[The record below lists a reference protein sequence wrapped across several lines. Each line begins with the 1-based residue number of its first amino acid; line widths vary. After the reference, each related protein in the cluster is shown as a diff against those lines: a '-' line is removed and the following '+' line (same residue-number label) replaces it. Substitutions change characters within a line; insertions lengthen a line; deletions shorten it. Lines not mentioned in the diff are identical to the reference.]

1 MDLDIS
7 KNSIYDSIHSLWN
20 GIKYK
25 NTCLMN
31 EYRTSQSQIYIF
43 SSYISTLFTLLMS
56 VYFFILLSNG
66 NNESSKVAAVIS
78 TLSVFLVIILILHIL
93 NYFYLSKVNTQG
105 RIILVIFLLE
115 QIISIFIEQMAYYII
130 FPSNFDNLSALEV
143 EEKKLILSI
152 FRTRLLYFKL
162 IKAVQTYV
170 SIYDI
175 SVLKV
180 FLYVLINLAS
190 VLIALSTNDVESIT
204 TYLIEII
211 SHPMMAFGIL
221 LFYFRFD
228 GLLRHNFIASKR
240 EEYQMKYFKGI
251 LNDSQYSFLSF
262 TEKEKVL
269 FYNKKYS
276 EEFNKNALNAHIF
289 QIKKLINTK
298 TGKSISD
305 YIYEIKSTNCHETNP
320 AAIQLDN
327 DQNISF
333 FPFDQNRS
341 KGSFYKLGIFTMDL
355 EYFQIFVR
363 ESIHPFCKD
372 KIIDM
377 MIINITK
384 IQYAQKLT
392 TEMEVKQNLFSKIA
406 HEFKSPLICLTIM
419 LDNMKKEMQEDR
431 IETGIKIAEDVQRL
445 SSYIYYLIDDII
457 HYSSTQNLNSEIP
470 IKFESRIIT
479 EDLVFTYGLLEVLL
493 KVKNKDNGKVKPE
506 LFIQP
511 EIENHYVRIDYV
523 RLRQIIIN
531 LLSNSVKFTKF
542 GFIKI
547 IAKLVEGDEEPFIE
561 IEVVDSGVGMS
572 DEISKS
578 LFKGQK
584 IIDLKVNKSMNQM
597 GTGTGLN
604 VVKSICDLM
613 NIQINCKSEPNKGTS
628 TKLKIKISNVEEVS
642 SSSTITVLLN
652 DSIKEHL
659 YTTDFQIKS
668 VILKSKSSITSLN
681 NILKLTPSK
690 EQEKGIIIVCDDSN
704 LIRKSTI
711 NLMESIQEVKS
722 KYNII
727 SCYDGA
733 EVLLKIID
741 DQSNGNLIKIVFLDE
756 QMDYLNGSQ
765 TVSLIKNFQK
775 EKKIK
780 SCFFVS
786 ISAFDD
792 DNIKESLIEKG
803 FDMVLQKPL
812 NLKSLTE
819 CFKFFKILK

>member
-7 KNSIYDSIHSLWN
+7 KNSIYDSTHSLWN

-25 NTCLMN
+25 NACLMN

-43 SSYISTLFTLLMS
+43 SSYINTLFTLLMS
-56 VYFFILLSNG
+56 IYFIILLSNG
-66 NNESSKVAAVIS
+66 NNASSQVAAIIASISVI
-78 TLSVFLVIILILHIL
+78 LGIILILHII
-93 NYFYLSKVNTQG
+93 NFFYLSNKVSLQG
-105 RIILVIFLLE
+105 RVIIVIFILE

-130 FPSNFDNLSALEV
+130 FTDDSSNLGNLKN
-143 EEKKLILSI
+143 EENKQKLIL
-152 FRTRLLYFKL
+152 FRIRLLYFKL
-162 IKAVQTYV
+162 IKAVQTYL

-175 SVLKV
+175 SILKV
-180 FLYVLINLAS
+180 LIHILINLAS
-190 VLIALSTNDVESIT
+190 VLIALSTNNIENIS
-204 TYLIEII
+204 TYLIEIV
-211 SHPMMAFGIL
+211 SHPAMAFGIL
-221 LFYFRFD
+221 FFYFKFD
-228 GLLRHNFIASKR
+228 TLLRHNFITSKR

-262 TEKEKVL
+262 TDKEKVL
-269 FYNKKYS
+269 FYNRKYS

-305 YIYEIKSTNCHETNP
+305 YIYEIKSTNGVETNP

-341 KGSFYKLGIFTMDL
+341 KGSFYKLGIFSMDL

-384 IQYAQKLT
+384 IQYAQKLS

-431 IETGIKIAEDVQRL
+431 IEAGIKIAEDVQRL

-470 IKFESRIIT
+470 IKFESRVIT

-511 EIENHYVRIDYV
+511 EIENHYVNIDYV

-542 GFIKI
+542 GYIKI
-547 IAKLVEGDEEPFIE
+547 IAKLVEEEEPFIE

-572 DEISKS
+572 EEISKS

-613 NIQINCKSEPNKGTS
+613 NIKIYCKSEPNKGTS
-628 TKLKIKISNVEEVS
+628 TKLKIKISSVEELS
-642 SSSTITVLLN
+642 SSSTLTVLLN

-659 YTTDFQIKS
+659 YTTDFQYKS
-668 VILKSKSSITSLN
+668 VIVKSKSSITNLN
-681 NILKLTPSK
+681 NILKLTPNK
-690 EQEKGIIIVCDDSN
+690 EHEKASIIVCDDSN
-704 LIRKSTI
+704 LIRKSTM
-711 NLMESIQEVKS
+711 NLMESIQEIKL

-792 DNIKESLIEKG
+792 ENIKESLIEKG